1 MTQKAWI
8 QSYPPGVPEDID
20 MEQFAS
26 IRDILE
32 HSCEQFSDKVAFS
45 HMGTRITFRQLEALT
60 RDFAAYL
67 QSLPGLKKGDRV
79 ALMMPNTLQYPIAM
93 LAVLRAG
100 FVSVNVNPLYTPTE
114 LQHQL
119 RDSGAKVIVIV
130 ENFAHTLQRVF
141 QQTQVEHVIINSLGE
156 MHGFFKR
163 VLLNFVVRRIKK
175 LVPNYSLP
183 GVIRFRKALSLG
195 RKQELKSVIIHRD
208 DLAFLQYTGGTT
220 GVAKGAILTHGNII
234 ANLQQACAWLGQD
247 IEPGGEIVITAL
259 PMYHIFSLT
268 ANILVF
274 LKMGGHCLLITDPRD
289 MKGFVKVLSNVPFTA
304 LTGVNTLFNG
314 LLNAPGFEKVD
325 FSHVKLV
332 LGGGAAIEPAVA
344 QKWKKVTGTRLSEA
358 YGLTECSPAVCIN
371 PLHEEYNGSIGLP
384 VPSTEVSIRDDQFNE
399 LPVGQEGELCV
410 RGPQVMRG
418 YWNKPRETAE
428 VLTQDGW
435 LKTGDI
441 AYMNDKG
448 YFYITDRKKDMILV
462 SGFNVYPKEI
472 EAVASSHPGVFES
485 AAIGLADSKTGEAVK
500 LFVVR
505 KDPELTAD
513 AMLEYCR
520 RHLTAYK
527 IPRQVEFMDEL
538 PKSPVG
544 KVLRRELRDMEKSK
558 TKLVEAVN
566 EPNLD

>member
-8 QSYPPGVPEDID
+8 QSYPPGVSEVID
-20 MEQFAS
+20 MDQFAS
-26 IRDILE
+26 IRDIFE
-32 HSCEQFSDKVAFS
+32 RSCEQFADQVAFS
-45 HMGTRITFRQLEALT
+45 NLGTRITYKQLDALT

-67 QSLPGLKKGDRV
+67 QSLPGMKKGDRV
-79 ALMMPNTLQYPIAM
+79 ALMMPNTLQYPVAM

-100 FVSVNVNPLYTPTE
+100 FVAVNVNPLYTPTE

-119 RDSGAKVIVIV
+119 RDSGAKVVVII
-130 ENFAHTLQRVF
+130 ENFAHTLQKVF
-141 QQTQVEHVIINSLGE
+141 QQTQVEHVVVNSLGE

-163 VLLNFVVRRIKK
+163 ILLNFVVRHIKN
-175 LVPNYSLP
+175 LVPDYTLP
-183 GVIRFRKALSLG
+183 GVVGFRKALSIG
-195 RKQELKSVIIHRD
+195 RKHDLKPVNIHQD

-220 GVAKGAILTHGNII
+220 GVAKGAILTHGNVI
-234 ANLQQACAWLGQD
+234 ANLQQASSWLGQD
-247 IEPGGEIVITAL
+247 IEEGQEIVITAL

-274 LKMGGHCLLITDPRD
+274 MKVGGHCLLITDPRD

-314 LLNAPGFEKVD
+314 LLNTPGIEKVD

-344 QKWKKVTGTRLSEA
+344 QEWKKVTGTRLSEA

-384 VPSTEVSIRDDQFNE
+384 VPATEVSIRDDEFNE

-441 AYMNDKG
+441 AYMDDKG
-448 YFYITDRKKDMILV
+448 YFYVTDRKKDMILV

-485 AAIGLADSKTGEAVK
+485 AAIGVPDSKTGEAGK

-505 KDPELTAD
+505 KDSELTQESI
-513 AMLEYCR
+513 LEHCR
-520 RHLTAYK
+520 KHLTAYK
-527 IPRQVEFMDEL
+527 IPRHVEFVDEL

-544 KVLRRELRDMEKSK
+544 KVLRRELRDLEKK
-558 TKLVEAVN
+558 KVQAEAL
-566 EPNLD
+566 PN